1 MKEFWDERYKG
12 SSYVYGKEPNVYLKR
27 KLSELK
33 AGSILFPAEGEGR
46 NAVFAAGEGWEVSAF
61 DQSSEGRKK
70 ALLLAEE
77 EGVELDYQIADFQD
91 HDPEKERFDAVALI
105 FAHFPPQER
114 KDYFQKLVGS
124 LRKGGSLI
132 FEGFGKRQLDYQ
144 RSCPSAGGPRE
155 LNLLFSEEELKET
168 FSSLELLEFHEGE
181 TDLHE
186 GEFHKGKGW
195 VIQFTARKKA

>member
-1 MKEFWDERYKG
+1 MLPVRVGRFLPSIRAQRG
-12 SSYVYGKEPNVYLKR
+12 GKRLCCWRKR
-27 KLSELK
+27 K
-33 AGSILFPAEGEGR
+33 
-46 NAVFAAGEGWEVSAF
+46 
-61 DQSSEGRKK
+61 
-70 ALLLAEE
+70 
-77 EGVELDYQIADFQD
+77 GVELDYQIADFQD
-91 HDPEKERFDAVALI
+91 QDPGKERFDAVALI

-114 KDYFQKLVGS
+114 KLYFQKLVGS

-132 FEGFGKRQLDYQ
+132 FEGFGKRQLEYQ

-195 VIQFTARKKA
+195 VIRFTARKKA